1 MGGGRSKTSLSDY
14 IVQTH
19 KCECMELDKDK
30 HKQLANLK
38 KHKDTVHK
46 SRKCIQNVV
55 LKIGNA
61 LLQLFAL
68 SEFDWIKCTRFQGK
82 IGNLF
87 KFQLL
92 FFRIPLIKIFLIA

>member
-1 MGGGRSKTSLSDY
+1 MFIYSQKLSKKDKNERL
-14 IVQTH
+14 H
-19 KCECMELDKDK
+19 KCEGMELDKDK

-61 LLQLFAL
+61 L
-68 SEFDWIKCTRFQGK
+68 I
-82 IGNLF
+82 
-87 KFQLL
+87 
-92 FFRIPLIKIFLIA
+92 

>member
-1 MGGGRSKTSLSDY
+1 MLIRYQVFNLVHLSCYYKPKRGYFWVGGAKCLFKSDY
-14 IVQTH
+14 TVQTH
-19 KCECMELDKDK
+19 KCEGMELDKDK

-61 LLQLFAL
+61 L
-68 SEFDWIKCTRFQGK
+68 I
-82 IGNLF
+82 
-87 KFQLL
+87 
-92 FFRIPLIKIFLIA
+92 

>member
-1 MGGGRSKTSLSDY
+1 MKNNAKNGDGDLGQKKLVIWWFWPKKVGDLVIQGGVLSPPFKWLNT
-14 IVQTH
+14 VQTH
-19 KCECMELDKDK
+19 KCEGMELDKDK

-61 LLQLFAL
+61 L
-68 SEFDWIKCTRFQGK
+68 I
-82 IGNLF
+82 
-87 KFQLL
+87 
-92 FFRIPLIKIFLIA
+92 